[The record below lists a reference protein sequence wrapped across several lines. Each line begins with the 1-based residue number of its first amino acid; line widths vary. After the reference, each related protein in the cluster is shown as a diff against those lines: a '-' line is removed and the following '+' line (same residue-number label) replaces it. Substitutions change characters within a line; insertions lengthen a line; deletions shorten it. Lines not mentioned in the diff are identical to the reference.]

1 MLAFPPVFVYSSNI
15 ITTNWHNNPEM
26 FGARFFLLVSLL
38 LSAATCFS
46 ATVENIRVWSEDGR
60 TRVVLDL
67 SGPAQHNIFTLRG
80 PDRLV
85 VDLRDSRLASGL
97 EDLPQGSGALSR
109 IRSGLRA
116 NGQLRVVLDLNESVR
131 SRSFTAGPN
140 SKYGDRL
147 VIDLQRQG
155 SLHAIKRAS
164 EGYVAGRDIVVAIDP
179 GHGGRDPGSIGRDKT
194 NEKDVALAV
203 AKNLARRV
211 DEEPGMKAVLIR
223 DGDYYVDHRERIA
236 IARRS
241 KADLF
246 VSVHADSVR
255 DRRAKGASVY
265 ALSLKGATDEAAMR
279 LAQRENAADMV
290 GGVSLAGKDEVL
302 ASVLLDLS
310 QNAALGASLDVGAKV
325 LDELAKVGSMHRRT
339 VQQAGFIVLKSPDVP
354 SILVETAFISNPA
367 EEAKLKS
374 ETHRAKLANAILA
387 GIRSYFYTNPPPD
400 TQIAMS
406 LKRSPTPQV
415 DYVISRGDTLSE
427 IAARYN
433 VSVTAIK
440 SANNLSGTTV
450 RVGQTLRIPVLTAGT

>member
-1 MLAFPPVFVYSSNI
+1 MTA
-15 ITTNWHNNPEM
+15 
-26 FGARFFLLVSLL
+26 ARLILTVSLL
-38 LSAATCFS
+38 LGAASSNS

-67 SGPAQHNIFTLRG
+67 SGPADHNIFTLRG

-85 VDLRDSRLASGL
+85 VDLKDSRLSDSIDAMPKGT
-97 EDLPQGSGALSR
+97 GALEGV
-109 IRSGLRA
+109 RSGLRS
-116 NGQLRVVLDLNESVR
+116 NGQLRVVLDLNEAVR

-155 SLHAIKRAS
+155 SLHAVKRAS
-164 EGYVAGRDIVVAIDP
+164 EGFSAGRDIVIAIDA

-194 NEKDVALAV
+194 FEKDVALAV
-203 AKNLARRV
+203 AKILARRI
-211 DEEPGMKAVLIR
+211 DQEPGMKAVLVR

-236 IARRS
+236 IARRN

-246 VSVHADSVR
+246 VSVHADAVA

-279 LAQRENAADMV
+279 LAQRENAADLV
-290 GGVSLAGKDEVL
+290 GGVSLAGKDDIL

-310 QNAALGASLDVGAKV
+310 QNAALGASLDVGAKI

-374 ETHRAKLANAILA
+374 DSHRNNLANAILA

-400 TQIAMS
+400 TQIAMNLRGAPS
-406 LKRSPTPQV
+406 PQV
-415 DYVISRGDTLSE
+415 DYVISSGDTLSE

-433 VSVTAIK
+433 VSVSELKTA
-440 SANNLSGTTV
+440 NRLSGNTV
-450 RVGQTLRIPVLTAGT
+450 RVGQKLRIPVLTGT